1 MTMNKNKKIVLV
13 AAIIIAGIIVLSQ
26 SIYVVNEMQQVVITQ
41 FGRPIGEAVT
51 DPGLHIKTPFVQKAN
66 FFEKRYM
73 EWDGDPNQI
82 PTKEKK
88 FIFVDCYAR
97 WHITD
102 PLQFYKRL
110 TNERGAQSRLDDIID
125 GETRD
130 QVASHSLE
138 EIVRNSNREA
148 DTTANISEIIEDSLT
163 WIEVGRSRIQ
173 DIIQEKANEETK
185 DFGIEI
191 VDFRFKRINYVED
204 VREQVYDR
212 MKSERIRIADKFRSE
227 GEGEASRI
235 NGEKERELN
244 QIQSEAYKEAEII
257 EGKADAEAARIYAG
271 AYNRSSKSIELFSFI
286 KSMET
291 FRNTVDSTTTVI
303 LSTDNDLYKYLKSME
318 P

>member
-1 MTMNKNKKIVLV
+1 MRKQNKITLILV
-13 AAIIIAGIIVLSQ
+13 IAIAVVIVLSQ
-26 SIYVVNEMQQVVITQ
+26 TVFVVNETQQVVITQ
-41 FGRPIGEAVT
+41 FGRPIGEAIT
-51 DPGLHIKTPFVQKAN
+51 EPGLKIKTPFIQKAN
-66 FFEKRYM
+66 YFEKRYM

-110 TNERGAQSRLDDIID
+110 TNERGAHSRLDDILD

-138 EIVRNSNREA
+138 EVVRNTNRQA
-148 DTTANISEIIEDSLT
+148 DTSGRISELIEDSLSQ
-163 WIEVGRSRIQ
+163 IQVGRKRIQ
-173 DIIQEKANEETK
+173 NIIQETANKETQ
-185 DFGIEI
+185 DLGIEI
-191 VDFRFKRINYVED
+191 LDFRFKRINYVQD
-204 VREQVYDR
+204 VRERVYDR

-244 QIQSEAYKEAEII
+244 QIQSKAYREAETIKG
-257 EGKADAEAARIYAG
+257 EADAEAARIYAG
-271 AYNRSSKSIELFSFI
+271 AYDRSASSRELYSFM

-291 FRNTVDSTTTVI
+291 FENTFDSTTTII
-303 LSTDNDLYKYLKSME
+303 LSTDSELYKYLQRME
-318 P
+318 